1 MKLRRFALLP
11 AITLS
16 VSLIGCTT
24 NPYTGQQEVS
34 RTAIGAGIGAVA
46 GAVLGNATGGDH
58 QRRNRL
64 VGATLGALA
73 GGSVGYYMDR
83 QQAELHQQL
92 QGTGVSVT
100 RSGNNIILNMPG
112 DVTFATD
119 QYQVEARF
127 YPVLN
132 SVAKVLTH
140 YDKTLVDVA
149 GYTDS
154 TGTASYNLQL
164 SRKRAASVANYLA
177 AQGVQ
182 PMRIQAIGYGENNPV
197 ASNATASGRSMNR
210 RVTITL
216 SPVTQSNG
224 G

>member
-11 AITLS
+11 AIALS

-46 GAVLGNATGGDH
+46 GAIVGNATGGN
-58 QRRNRL
+58 QGRNRA
-64 VGATLGALA
+64 VGAAIGALA

-83 QQAELHQQL
+83 QQAELRQQL

-132 SVAKVLTH
+132 SVAKVLKH

-164 SRKRAASVANYLA
+164 SRKRAAAVANYLA

-182 PMRIQAIGYGENNPV
+182 AVRIQAIGYGENNPV
-197 ASNATASGRSMNR
+197 ASNATASGRAMNR

-216 SPVTQSNG
+216 TPVTQSNG

>member
-11 AITLS
+11 AIALS

-46 GAVLGNATGGDH
+46 GAIVGNATGGN
-58 QRRNRL
+58 QGRNRA
-64 VGATLGALA
+64 VGAAIGALA

-83 QQAELHQQL
+83 QQAELRQQL

-132 SVAKVLTH
+132 SVAKVLNH
-140 YDKTLVDVA
+140 YDKTLIDVA

-154 TGTASYNLQL
+154 TGTASYNQQL
-164 SRKRAASVANYLA
+164 SMRRAESVGNYLV

-182 PMRIQAIGYGENNPV
+182 AVRIKAVGYGENNPI
-197 ASNATASGRSMNR
+197 ASNATASGRAMNR

-216 SPVTQSNG
+216 TPVTQSNG

>member
-46 GAVLGNATGGDH
+46 GAIVGNAVGGN
-58 QRRNRL
+58 QGRNRA
-64 VGATLGALA
+64 VGAAIGALA
-73 GGSVGYYMDR
+73 GGSVGYYMDS
-83 QQAELHQQL
+83 QQAELRQQL

-132 SVAKVLTH
+132 SVAKVLNH
-140 YDKTLVDVA
+140 YDKTLIDVA

-154 TGTASYNLQL
+154 TGTASYNQQL
-164 SRKRAASVANYLA
+164 SMRRAESVANYLA

-182 PMRIQAIGYGENNPV
+182 TVRIQAIGYGENNPV
-197 ASNATASGRSMNR
+197 ASNATASGRAMNR

-216 SPVTQSNG
+216 TPVTQSNG